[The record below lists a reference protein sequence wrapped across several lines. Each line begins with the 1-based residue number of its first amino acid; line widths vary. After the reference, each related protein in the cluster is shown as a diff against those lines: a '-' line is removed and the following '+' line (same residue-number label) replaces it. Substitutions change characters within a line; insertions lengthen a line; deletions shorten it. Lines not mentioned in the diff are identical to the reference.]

1 MDHLFTNIFTVKLG
15 FLFTNKRSIMVNI
28 SLIIKAGNEMS
39 ETKNTL
45 NNPIYPIMIAIGV
58 AHLINDTMQS
68 VVPAMF
74 PLLERDLGLSF
85 TELGII
91 SFVLN
96 MFSSTLQPVV
106 GFVSDKKPMPYA
118 LPLGM
123 MSSFIGL
130 LMLVLT
136 EQYWLI
142 LVAVLFLGFGSAIF
156 HPEGSRVSFMSA
168 GNKRGLAQSI
178 YQVGGNSGQALAPL
192 ISAFILDVYGQH
204 GAAIILLLTAIG
216 IAILLKISR
225 WYMQQLEAEKLSKQ
239 KKKILISSLPPLTK
253 KQVGIALTLLLVII
267 FARSFYTT
275 NITNFYVFY
284 LMDHYDVNIR
294 TGQVFIFIFMAFGVL
309 GTFFGGSL
317 SDRIGRK
324 NVIILSVVGP
334 LPFCLLL
341 PYMPIWVALIFLI
354 IIGTLIM
361 ISFSVTVVYAQELV
375 PTKIGTMAGLTT
387 GFAFGM
393 GAIGAVVIG
402 FLLDYIGIENTI
414 KIVSVLP
421 IMLVVAF
428 FLPRDK
434 VEKTA

>member
-1 MDHLFTNIFTVKLG
+1 
-15 FLFTNKRSIMVNI
+15 MVNI
-28 SLIIKAGNEMS
+28 SLIVKAGNKMS
-39 ETKNTL
+39 DTKNTL
-45 NNPIYPIMIAIGV
+45 NNPIYPIMIAIGI

-118 LPLGM
+118 LPIGM
-123 MSSFIGL
+123 MSSFVGL

-204 GAAIILLLTAIG
+204 GAAIVLLLTAIG

-253 KQVGIALTLLLVII
+253 NKLESHLH
-267 FARSFYTT
+267 SY
-275 NITNFYVFY
+275 
-284 LMDHYDVNIR
+284 
-294 TGQVFIFIFMAFGVL
+294 
-309 GTFFGGSL
+309 
-317 SDRIGRK
+317 
-324 NVIILSVVGP
+324 
-334 LPFCLLL
+334 
-341 PYMPIWVALIFLI
+341 
-354 IIGTLIM
+354 
-361 ISFSVTVVYAQELV
+361 
-375 PTKIGTMAGLTT
+375 
-387 GFAFGM
+387 
-393 GAIGAVVIG
+393 
-402 FLLDYIGIENTI
+402 
-414 KIVSVLP
+414 
-421 IMLVVAF
+421 
-428 FLPRDK
+428 
-434 VEKTA
+434 

>member
-1 MDHLFTNIFTVKLG
+1 MNE
-15 FLFTNKRSIMVNI
+15 NKTSY
-28 SLIIKAGNEMS
+28 
-39 ETKNTL
+39 
-45 NNPIYPIMIAIGV
+45 NNPIYPVMIAIGI

-96 MFSSTLQPVV
+96 MFSSALQPAV
-106 GFVSDKKPMPYA
+106 GFISDKKPMPYA
-118 LPLGM
+118 LPIGM
-123 MSSFIGL
+123 MCSFVGL
-130 LMLVLT
+130 LLFILS
-136 EQYWLI
+136 ENYWLI
-142 LVAVLFLGFGSAIF
+142 LVSVLFLGFGSAIF
-156 HPEGSRVSFMSA
+156 HPEGSKVSFLSA

-192 ISAFILDVYGQH
+192 ISAFILDIYGQR
-204 GAAIILLLTAIG
+204 GAAIVLLLTTIG

-225 WYMQQLEAEKLSKQ
+225 WYIKQLHAVKANNKQ
-239 KKKILISSLPPLTK
+239 KKILISSLPPLTK
-253 KQVGIALTLLLVII
+253 KQVGIALTLLLIII

-284 LMDHYDVNIR
+284 LIDHYDLSTRV
-294 TGQVFIFIFMAFGVL
+294 GQIYIFIFMAFGVI

-324 NVIILSVVGP
+324 NVILLSVVAP

-341 PYMPIWVALIFLI
+341 PYMPLWLVVIFLI

-375 PTKIGTMAGLTT
+375 PSKIGTMAGLTT

-402 FLLDYIGIENTI
+402 FLLDTIGIETTI
-414 KIVSVLP
+414 KIVSLLP
-421 IMLVVAF
+421 LLLIVS
-428 FLPRDK
+428 FLLPKDQ
-434 VEKTA
+434 VKTTA

>member
-1 MDHLFTNIFTVKLG
+1 M
-15 FLFTNKRSIMVNI
+15 
-28 SLIIKAGNEMS
+28 NEGKTS
-39 ETKNTL
+39 Y
-45 NNPIYPIMIAIGV
+45 NNPIYPVMIAIGI

-74 PLLERDLGLSF
+74 PLLERNLGLSF

-96 MFSSTLQPVV
+96 MFSSALQPAV
-106 GFVSDKKPMPYA
+106 GFISDKKPMPYA
-118 LPLGM
+118 LPIGM
-123 MSSFIGL
+123 MCSFVGL
-130 LMLVLT
+130 LLFILS
-136 EQYWLI
+136 EEYWLI
-142 LVAVLFLGFGSAIF
+142 LVSVLFLGFGSAVF
-156 HPEGSRVSFMSA
+156 HPEGSKVSFLSA

-192 ISAFILDVYGQH
+192 ISAFILDIYGQR
-204 GAAIILLLTAIG
+204 GAAIVLLLTTIG

-225 WYMQQLEAEKLSKQ
+225 WYVKQLEAEKLEN
-239 KKKILISSLPPLTK
+239 KKKKVLISSLPPLTK
-253 KQVGIALTLLLVII
+253 KQVGIALTLLLIII

-284 LMDHYDVNIR
+284 LMDHYDLSTRV
-294 TGQVFIFIFMAFGVL
+294 GQVYIFIFMAFGVI

-324 NVIILSVVGP
+324 NVILLSVVGP

-341 PYMPIWVALIFLI
+341 PYMPLWLVVIFLI

-402 FLLDYIGIENTI
+402 FLLDKIGIETTI
-414 KIVSVLP
+414 KIVSLLP
-421 IMLVVAF
+421 LLLIVS
-428 FLPRDK
+428 FLLPKDQVK
-434 VEKTA
+434 ATA

>member
-1 MDHLFTNIFTVKLG
+1 MKDTNV
-15 FLFTNKRSIMVNI
+15 SP
-28 SLIIKAGNEMS
+28 
-39 ETKNTL
+39 
-45 NNPIYPIMIAIGV
+45 NNPVYPVMIAIGV

-85 TELGII
+85 TALGII

-106 GFVSDKKPMPYA
+106 GFISDKKPMPYA
-118 LPLGM
+118 LPIGM
-123 MSSFIGL
+123 MSSFAGL
-130 LMLVLT
+130 LMLVLA
-136 EQYWLI
+136 ESYWVI
-142 LVAVLFLGFGSAIF
+142 LVSVLFLGFGSAIF
-156 HPEGSRVSFMSA
+156 HPEGSKVSFMSA

-192 ISAFILDVYGQH
+192 ISAFILDIYGQH
-204 GAAIILLLTAIG
+204 GAAIILLLTSIG
-216 IAILLKISR
+216 IALLLKISR
-225 WYMQQLEAEKLSKQ
+225 WYMQQLQAERSEKRKR
-239 KKKILISSLPPLTK
+239 KVLISSLPPLTK
-253 KQVGIALTLLLVII
+253 KQVGIALGLLLTVI

-284 LMDHYDVNIR
+284 LMDHYNLPLR
-294 TGQVFIFIFMAFGVL
+294 TGQVFIFIFMAFGVI

-324 NVIILSVVGP
+324 NVILLSVVGP

-341 PYMPIWVALIFLI
+341 PYMPVWLVLIFLI
-354 IIGTLIM
+354 VIGTLIM
-361 ISFSVTVVYAQELV
+361 VSFSVTVVYAQELV
-375 PTKIGTMAGLTT
+375 PSKIGTMAGLTT

-402 FLLDYIGIENTI
+402 FLLDTIGIDTTI
-414 KIVSVLP
+414 KIVSILP
-421 IMLVVAF
+421 ILLVAAF
-428 FLPRDK
+428 FLPKDK
-434 VEKTA
+434 VEKAAT